1 MPRPSTE
8 QRLAALDATLRE
20 AVDRWSRHLR
30 HQRGLSA
37 ASVAAYTADI
47 ASLLEHLGRFRG
59 TDRPGRDDLAALDL
73 TVLRSWLARMRTAG
87 AARTSLARRVAA
99 ARSFTAWAAETDLLP
114 TDVGAR
120 LTAPSGQRTLPSVLR
135 IDQADQ
141 LLASAPP
148 PAVGDQ
154 EDADQDGAADP
165 PDPATAALELR
176 DRALLEVLYATG
188 IRVAE
193 LVGLDLGDVDAE
205 HRLVRVLGKG
215 DKQRT
220 VPFGAPAAR
229 ALLAWERDGRP
240 ALRTDR
246 SGPALVLGRR
256 GARVDPRAV
265 RTVVHRRTAAVPGAP
280 ELSPHG
286 LRHTAATHLLAGG
299 ADLRTVQE
307 LLGHSSLA
315 TTQRYTHVSAERL
328 TAVYRQ
334 AHPRA

>member
-1 MPRPSTE
+1 MTRPSTE
-8 QRLAALDATLRE
+8 QRLAALDGPLRD
-20 AVDRWSRHLR
+20 AVERWCRHLR
-30 HQRGLSA
+30 HERGLSA

-47 ASLLEHLGRFRG
+47 AALLEHVGRYRG
-59 TDRPGRDDLAALDL
+59 SDRPGRDDLAALDL

-87 AARTSLARRVAA
+87 AARSSLARRVAA
-99 ARSFTAWAAETDLLP
+99 ARSFTAWAADAELLP

-120 LTAPSGQRTLPSVLR
+120 LTAPGGGRTLPSVLR
-135 IDQADQ
+135 LDQADQ
-141 LLASAPP
+141 LLAPAPATAP
-148 PAVGDQ
+148 GEGGTGDVGP
-154 EDADQDGAADP
+154 E
-165 PDPATAALELR
+165 PDPVDAALELR
-176 DRALLEVLYATG
+176 DRAVMELLYATG

-193 LVGLDLGDVDAE
+193 LTGLDLGDIDAE
-205 HRLVRVLGKG
+205 HRVVRVLGKG

-220 VPFGAPAAR
+220 VPFGTPAGR
-229 ALLAWERDGRP
+229 ALDTWLRDGRP
-240 ALRTDR
+240 RLVTDR
-246 SGPALVLGRR
+246 SGPAVFLGRR
-256 GARVDPRAV
+256 GARIDPRTV

-280 ELSPHG
+280 ELAPHG